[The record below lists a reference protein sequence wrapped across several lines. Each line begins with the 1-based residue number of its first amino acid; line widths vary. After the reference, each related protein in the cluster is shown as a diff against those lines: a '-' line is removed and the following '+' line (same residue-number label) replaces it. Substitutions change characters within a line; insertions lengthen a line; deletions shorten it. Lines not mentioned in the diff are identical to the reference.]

1 MLSISDVLLAGRG
14 VITGPGVISAA
25 VLVFQDVCL
34 VGCTLRS
41 GGSLPTEAAMGSGG
55 HGKNVVWKTFVL
67 LKSFLFKR
75 ASGCVCSKGPCAVCG
90 DRPRD
95 VIPGHAGVIVLET

>member
-25 VLVFQDVCL
+25 VLVCQGVSCCLSDHHSGVIFAVVVVCKQKHQQEL
-34 VGCTLRS
+34 QQQEWRPWGTHCV
-41 GGSLPTEAAMGSGG
+41 EAIMLLIS
-55 HGKNVVWKTFVL
+55 VW
-67 LKSFLFKR
+67 LKSY
-75 ASGCVCSKGPCAVCG
+75 P

-95 VIPGHAGVIVLET
+95 VILGHVGVIVLET

>member
-25 VLVFQDVCL
+25 VLVCQDVCL

-41 GGSLPTEAAMGSGG
+41 GGSLPTEAAMA
-55 HGKNVVWKTFVL
+55 T
-67 LKSFLFKR
+67 
-75 ASGCVCSKGPCAVCG
+75 AA
-90 DRPRD
+90 
-95 VIPGHAGVIVLET
+95 AGVAAMGKTLCGKQLYY

>member
-25 VLVFQDVCL
+25 VLVCQDVCL

-41 GGSLPTEAAMGSGG
+41 GGSLPTEAPMATAAAGVVAMG
-55 HGKNVVWKTFVL
+55 KTL
-67 LKSFLFKR
+67 CGQQLCYLYRLIFLVTPLFFSPTFPL
-75 ASGCVCSKGPCAVCG
+75 A
-90 DRPRD
+90 
-95 VIPGHAGVIVLET
+95 